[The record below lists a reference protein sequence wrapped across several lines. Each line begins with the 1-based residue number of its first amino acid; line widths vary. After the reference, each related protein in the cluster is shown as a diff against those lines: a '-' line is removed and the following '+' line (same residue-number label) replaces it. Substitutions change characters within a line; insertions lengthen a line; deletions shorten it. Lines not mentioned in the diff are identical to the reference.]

1 MIDVMLMGAGN
12 ASVLSLKSARQMC
25 GNGLLIGPIV
35 FFGISCHRYPDLVD
49 AAQKTIG
56 RRFFALWFHTIL
68 SLLAKATLATMP
80 DRKSDHGLFRPAAL
94 LQFAIE
100 MRPPNRLILKD

>member
-12 ASVLSLKSARQMC
+12 ASVLSLKSARQVC

-35 FFGISCHRYPDLVD
+35 FLGMICHRYPDFLD

-56 RRFFALWFHTIL
+56 RRFFALWFQTIL
-68 SLLAKATLATMP
+68 SLLAKAIFATMP
-80 DRKSDHGLFRPAAL
+80 DRKSAHGLFRPATL